1 MAAKDEIL
9 FVKNIDGFDGL
20 LACEYVATNK

>member
-1 MAAKDEIL
+1 MVVKDEIL

-20 LACEYVATNK
+20 LACEDMATNN